1 MKMKDNHLEDELSE
15 VTSNANSEESRVP
28 DYQDIIGQDDV
39 DVKGEPV
46 VGQRYL
52 IFNIIMIIVLSI
64 VVVMNTNENTLN
76 EQV

>member
-1 MKMKDNHLEDELSE
+1 MKMKDTHVDDNLSE

-52 IFNIIMIIVLSI
+52 IFNIFMIIALSI
-64 VVVMNTNENTLN
+64 VVVMNTNESTIN
-76 EQV
+76 E

>member
-1 MKMKDNHLEDELSE
+1 MKMKDTHLEGDLSE

-39 DVKGEPV
+39 ELKGEPI

-52 IFNIIMIIVLSI
+52 IFNIVMIIVLSI
-64 VVVMNTNENTLN
+64 VVVMNTNENTIN
-76 EQV
+76 D

>member
-1 MKMKDNHLEDELSE
+1 MKMKDTHVDDNLSE

-52 IFNIIMIIVLSI
+52 IFNIFMIIALSI
-64 VVVMNTNENTLN
+64 VVVMNTNENTIN
-76 EQV
+76 E

>member
-1 MKMKDNHLEDELSE
+1 MKMKDTHLDDNISE

-39 DVKGEPV
+39 EVKGEPV

-52 IFNIIMIIVLSI
+52 IFNIFMIIVLSI

-76 EQV
+76 E